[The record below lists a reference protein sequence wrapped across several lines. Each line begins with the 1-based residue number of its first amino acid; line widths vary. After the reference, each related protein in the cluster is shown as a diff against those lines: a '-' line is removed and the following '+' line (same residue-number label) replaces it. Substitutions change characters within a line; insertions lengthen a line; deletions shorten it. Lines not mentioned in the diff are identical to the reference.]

1 VGELRS
7 MSRRM
12 SRPKQKGK
20 AVYIN
25 PRYYKMLTLMAKGAG
40 VSIDK
45 VVEDVLLM
53 GMETIAQQER
63 GRTDLIKVV
72 PGMGSVRDQLKEGER
87 EQDTKAS

>member
-1 VGELRS
+1 MGELRS

-12 SRPKQKGK
+12 SRAKQKGK

-53 GMETIAQQER
+53 GMVWIKREEQ

-72 PGMGSVRDQLKEGER
+72 PGMGSVRDQIKEGER
-87 EQDTKAS
+87 GD

>member
-1 VGELRS
+1 MGELRS

-12 SRPKQKGK
+12 SRAKQKGK

-25 PRYYKMLTLMAKGAG
+25 PRVYKMLTLMAKGAG

-45 VVEDVLLM
+45 VVEDMLLS
-53 GMETIAQQER
+53 GMEAIAQQER

-87 EQDTKAS
+87 GENS